1 MNHYGAPSNIVN
13 RTHRVVRAEA
23 TRMREQRSRTRSL
36 WVPFAVVSPIVVFI
50 CYSMWNYAMSLE
62 ATGVAP
68 VAELMPDA
76 NYQFC
81 MVLVWSLPVT
91 VGLLALVWKLRSKA
105 ADGRNA

>member
-1 MNHYGAPSNIVN
+1 
-13 RTHRVVRAEA
+13 
-23 TRMREQRSRTRSL
+23 
-36 WVPFAVVSPIVVFI
+36 
-50 CYSMWNYAMSLE
+50 MSLE